1 MRSGLL
7 FTNGILLAGIFA
19 VLTIGPGTHGKRLL
33 PADAAPTSAAETPVD
48 LAALESAA
56 ALAPTVDSVVALASA
71 YVDRGQPGL
80 ASAVI
85 DKAPRAIQLD
95 PRVADVSARALFH
108 RGRARQALATVED
121 ALDACDADAV
131 VCRSWQVAKARRPA
145 AFLQEVVAAGIE
157 DPMTDPAA
165 VRAAYERST
174 QKVGL
179 VAMR

>member
-19 VLTIGPGTHGKRLL
+19 VLAIGPGTHSKRLL
-33 PADAAPTSAAETPVD
+33 PADTTKASETPID
-48 LAALESAA
+48 MAALESAA
-56 ALAPTVDSVVALASA
+56 ALSPTVDSVVALASA

-80 ASAVI
+80 ASAVL
-85 DKAPRAIQLD
+85 DKAPRALQLD
-95 PRVADVSARALFH
+95 PRVADVAARALFH
-108 RGRARQALATVED
+108 RGRARQALATVEG

-131 VCRSWQVAKARRPA
+131 ACSSWQVAKARRQA
-145 AFLQEVVAAGIE
+145 AFLHEVVAAGVE

>member
-7 FTNGILLAGIFA
+7 FTNGVLLAGITF
-19 VLTIGPGTHGKRLL
+19 VLAIGPGTQSKRLL
-33 PADAAPTSAAETPVD
+33 PADAHAAETPVD
-48 LAALESAA
+48 MAALESAA
-56 ALAPTVDSVVALASA
+56 ALSPTVDSVVALASA

-85 DKAPRAIQLD
+85 EKAPRAIQLD
-95 PRVADVSARALFH
+95 PRVADVAARALFH
-108 RGRARQALATVED
+108 RGQSRKALATVED
-121 ALDACDADAV
+121 ALDACDSEAV
-131 VCRSWQVAKARRPA
+131 ACRSWQVAKARRQA
-145 AFLQEVVAAGIE
+145 AFLHEVVAAGIE

>member
-7 FTNGILLAGIFA
+7 FTNGIFLAGILA
-19 VLTIGPGTHGKRLL
+19 VLTIGPGTQSKRLL
-33 PADAAPTSAAETPVD
+33 PADATPATETPVD
-48 LAALESAA
+48 MAALESAA
-56 ALAPTVDSVVALASA
+56 SLSPTVDSIVALASA

-85 DKAPRAIQLD
+85 EKAPRAIQLD
-95 PRVADVSARALFH
+95 PRVADVAARALFH
-108 RGRARQALATVED
+108 RGRARQALAAVED

-131 VCRSWQVAKARRPA
+131 ACRSWQVAKARRQA
-145 AFLQEVVAAGIE
+145 AFLQEVVAAGVE
-157 DPMTDPAA
+157 DPMADPAA

>member
-7 FTNGILLAGIFA
+7 FTNGILLAGIAA

-33 PADAAPTSAAETPVD
+33 PADAAAVSESPVD
-48 LAALESAA
+48 MAALESAA
-56 ALAPTVDSVVALASA
+56 SLAPTVESVVALASA

-85 DKAPRAIQLD
+85 EKAPRKIQLD

-108 RGRARQALATVED
+108 RGQARKALAAVED
-121 ALDACDADAV
+121 AIDACDAEEVA
-131 VCRSWQVAKARRPA
+131 CRSWQVAKAERQA
-145 AFLQEVVAAGIE
+145 AFLKEVVAAGVE

>member
-7 FTNGILLAGIFA
+7 FTNGIVLAGIA
-19 VLTIGPGTHGKRLL
+19 WLLAIGPGTQSKILL
-33 PADAAPTSAAETPVD
+33 PADKAQAAEGNAD
-48 LAALESAA
+48 IGALESAA
-56 ALAPTVDSVVALASA
+56 ALSPSTDSVLALASA
-71 YVDRGQPGL
+71 YVDRGQSGL

-85 DKAPRAIQLD
+85 EKAPRAIKLD
-95 PRVADVSARALFH
+95 PRVADVHARALFH
-108 RGRARQALATVED
+108 RGRARQALAAVED
-121 ALDACDADAV
+121 ALDACEAETAA
-131 VCRSWQVAKARRPA
+131 CRSWQVAKARRQA
-145 AFLQEVVAAGIE
+145 AFLGELVSAGIE

>member
-7 FTNGILLAGIFA
+7 FTNGILLAGIVA
-19 VLTIGPGTHGKRLL
+19 VLAIGPGTHSKRLL
-33 PADAAPTSAAETPVD
+33 PADAKTTETPVD
-48 LAALESAA
+48 MAALESAA
-56 ALAPTVDSVVALASA
+56 SLTPTVDSVVALASA

-85 DKAPRAIQLD
+85 EKAPRAIQLD
-95 PRVADVSARALFH
+95 PRVADVAARALFH

-121 ALDACDADAV
+121 ALDACDSETVA
-131 VCRSWQVAKARRPA
+131 CRSWQVAKARRQA
-145 AFLQEVVAAGIE
+145 AFLHEVVAAGIE